1 MKIEIYQKREIEL
14 PNPSFFRNAESSSNQ
29 CVMVKD
35 SRCLMTT
42 IGDTYEGSSE
52 ILLSYVV
59 NYTEISESEYFTA
72 LASNIEAKHQA
83 SLKLAAKWGM
93 ESLMID
99 DTQNPES

>member
-14 PNPSFFRNAESSSNQ
+14 PNPSFFRNAESGINH
-29 CVMVKD
+29 CIMVKD

-72 LASNIEAKHQA
+72 LASNIEAKNQA
-83 SLKLAAKWGM
+83 NLKLAAKWGM